1 MFGLKIFV
9 QVQTFRRVPPVLPRN
24 FCHPEPEQDVIGLS
38 THLTRQTATMSE
50 GVAEETSCLPGDPL
64 HRPSCKYTNQPTSMA
79 IRNLEQQVSI

>member
-1 MFGLKIFV
+1 MFDKKIRLLFV
-9 QVQTFRRVPPVLPRN
+9 GIIYIGNSPFILSK
-24 FCHPEPEQDVIGLS
+24 PEQDVIGLS

-64 HRPSCKYTNQPTSMA
+64 HGPSCKYTNQPTSMA